1 MVVTGGA
8 MLKRFSIWLEN
19 KSIEDLKELSK
30 VKERP
35 IGWIVRKAVE
45 EYIER
50 QKQKGA
56 KR

>member
-1 MVVTGGA
+1 